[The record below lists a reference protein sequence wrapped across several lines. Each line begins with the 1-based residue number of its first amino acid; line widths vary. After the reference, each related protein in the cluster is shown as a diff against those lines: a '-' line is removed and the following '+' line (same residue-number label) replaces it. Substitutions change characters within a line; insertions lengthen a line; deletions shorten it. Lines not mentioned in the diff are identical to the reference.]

1 MPGVVRE
8 MMTVQHIDSVPM
20 EVLPNMNS
28 FMSGHGSELDTVS
41 DYSRECVRKIVLVDV
56 KSKYF
61 FLPHK
66 RLPTKATTNR
76 SVEIHECNG
85 K

>member
-28 FMSGHGSELDTVS
+28 FMSGHGSELD
-41 DYSRECVRKIVLVDV
+41 IVLVDV